1 MLQWEKVGTTTNP
14 VTQVELVAVKSE
26 SMKLVGSPDDEL
38 IGRESRQA
46 PTKIAAKKLNAMISV
61 VENRIPRFFIPN
73 IFSYAS
79 KIYNI
84 NLNNPTPLYYKKNN
98 NAIAKPIKYLQF
110 L

>member
-61 VENRIPRFFIPN
+61 VENRIPRFLFQTSFHTPQKFI
-73 IFSYAS
+73 I
-79 KIYNI
+79 
-84 NLNNPTPLYYKKNN
+84 
-98 NAIAKPIKYLQF
+98 
-110 L
+110 

>member
-38 IGRESRQA
+38 IGRERRQA
-46 PTKIAAKKLNAMISV
+46 PTKMAARKLNAMISV
-61 VENRIPRFFIPN
+61 VENRIPCFFTPN

-79 KIYNI
+79 KII
-84 NLNNPTPLYYKKNN
+84 
-98 NAIAKPIKYLQF
+98 I
-110 L
+110 